1 MTQHESV
8 RFKIMRNG
16 AEYAEIFPDGSA
28 PTLKGSTSGEI
39 KTSLKGTFMAAAK
52 NASGKTV
59 EVDWLSDEIKP
70 VLLRGGIEHPLG
82 VLIPTTISTDRSA
95 TKDTISIEAY
105 DRCWRVKDT
114 RKETLAH
121 FTQGTLYLTAIE
133 SLLTDAGISAI
144 LSTNT
149 DLALTEDRE
158 DWDLAESNLTIANQ
172 LLGEIN
178 YNQVWFNSDG
188 AAVLEPASTPSTENI
203 EHVFTSRKTDPR
215 NQREIEIINILPE
228 LSRQTDFY
236 STPNV
241 FLCICSNPDKSG
253 AMVATAENNNPQSP
267 LSIPRRGR
275 RIVKVARVNNIASQ
289 AELQNYADRMASDSL
304 LTGETITVSTA
315 LQPGFG
321 IGDIVAIDY
330 GDIVSVCVEK
340 SWTMEL
346 KPGGKMKHELERVVL
361 NFG

>member
-1 MTQHESV
+1 MTRHETV

-28 PTLKGSTSGEI
+28 PTLKGSTTGEI
-39 KTSLKGTFMAAAK
+39 KTSLKGTFLAEAK
-52 NASGKTV
+52 NARGQTV

-70 VLLRGGIEHPLG
+70 VLLRGGTEYPLG
-82 VLIPTTISTDRSA
+82 ILLPTTISADRSA
-95 TKDTISIEAY
+95 HKDTISLEAY

-114 RKETLAH
+114 RKETPVH
-121 FTQGTLYLTAIE
+121 FTQGTLYLDAVE

-144 LSTNT
+144 LRTNSN
-149 DLALTEDRE
+149 LALTEARE
-158 DWDLAESNLTIANQ
+158 DWDLAESNLTIINQ
-172 LLGEIN
+172 LLAEIN

-188 AAVLEPASTPSTENI
+188 AAVLEPASTPATENI
-203 EHVFTSRKTDPR
+203 EHVFTSRQPDPR
-215 NQREIEIINILPE
+215 NQKEIQAVSILPE

-241 FLCICSNPDKSG
+241 FLCICSNPDKTG

-267 LSIPRRGR
+267 LSISRRGR
-275 RIVKVARVNNIASQ
+275 RIVKVERINNIASQ
-289 AELQNYADRMASDSL
+289 NELQNYANRKASESL
-304 LTGETITVSTA
+304 MTGETLTVSTA

-340 SWTMEL
+340 SWSMEL
-346 KPGGKMKHELERVVL
+346 KTGGKMRHELERVVL
-361 NFG
+361 NIG